1 MDTYNRIDEIRKR
14 KGITWKYL
22 NENIPGKF
30 YRSRMTEFKNGK
42 TTLTTEQLET
52 IAGLLGTSL
61 DYLLGNTDNPQPAG
75 HPASEDTGLNPQE
88 QRLIEIFRELNEQG
102 QEMVADYAD
111 TMLRSGKYKK
121 YDKFSLDTKEA

>member
-61 DYLLGNTDNPQPAG
+61 DYLLGNTDKPQPAC
-75 HPASEDTGLNPQE
+75 HTAS
-88 QRLIEIFRELNEQG
+88 
-102 QEMVADYAD
+102 
-111 TMLRSGKYKK
+111 
-121 YDKFSLDTKEA
+121 